1 MPLLKGL
8 ILQDNYTLTH
18 EQKEKTVTI
27 IREYHN
33 NRRCCRRKSIGT
45 SRRYGYFH
53 SICNTWRRRR
63 CADNKEKKELL

>member
-8 ILQDNYTLTH
+8 MLQDNYTLTH

-33 NRRCCRRKSIGT
+33 KQT
-45 SRRYGYFH
+45 LLL
-53 SICNTWRRRR
+53 
-63 CADNKEKKELL
+63 KEKHWHELTIWLFSFHL

>member
-8 ILQDNYTLTH
+8 MLQDNYTLTH

-33 NRRCCRRKSIGT
+33 
-45 SRRYGYFH
+45 
-53 SICNTWRRRR
+53 
-63 CADNKEKKELL
+63 KKKKK